1 VSLEPRDSV
10 DGIDGMEEFEGQ
22 LRQAFA
28 RQPAPPGLKQRLMD
42 ERSRRRVVQLHHRE
56 VLWHRLA
63 AGMVLAAAMGGG
75 WMWHAQEER
84 RKGEEARE
92 QVLTALRI
100 TNQALDTVQM
110 RLAEHDARAQ
120 RRTR

>member
-1 VSLEPRDSV
+1 
-10 DGIDGMEEFEGQ
+10 
-22 LRQAFA
+22 
-28 RQPAPPGLKQRLMD
+28 
-42 ERSRRRVVQLHHRE
+42 
-56 VLWHRLA
+56 
-63 AGMVLAAAMGGG
+63 MVLAAAMGGG
-75 WMWHAQEER
+75 WMWHVQEER